1 MSYRARPPSP
11 ANTNFSGISNYRSE
25 SYRPIRE
32 REVPAVPQ
40 IDSKKIARVHFDELS
55 LFLSSHLAGG
65 QCQSL
70 CALGDQTLTSC
81 TLFQRYQIQELVLER
96 SLRGLLASN
105 SKNYLQMSTTSLS
118 AETPDQKVG
127 LVTPRGK
134 PKIVVSDYCIW
145 IHSPSSAEQGRLP
158 PETKPGPA
166 KTLDITKRPIQGSSI
181 GCVL

>member
-11 ANTNFSGISNYRSE
+11 SNTNFSGISNYRSE

-40 IDSKKIARVHFDELS
+40 IDSKKVARVHFDELS
-55 LFLSSHLAGG
+55 QFLSSHLAGG

-70 CALGDQTLTSC
+70 VHCALGNQTLTSC
-81 TLFQRYQIQELVLER
+81 TPFQRYQIRELVLER

-105 SKNYLQMSTTSLS
+105 SKNYPQMSTTSSS

-127 LVTPRGK
+127 LVPQRGK
-134 PKIVVSDYCIW
+134 PKIFVSDY
-145 IHSPSSAEQGRLP
+145 
-158 PETKPGPA
+158 
-166 KTLDITKRPIQGSSI
+166 
-181 GCVL
+181 